1 MGDLYREQ
9 ALTALFQALDVDHH
23 GSIAGDKLIDSIQLL
38 DLDEESEPL
47 RTAAADISAVLRED
61 MTCDQFLEVRQDPLI
76 PTAPHRFSQRCRVA
90 SSHSSTFPARSVL

>member
-38 DLDEESEPL
+38 DLDEESEQL

-61 MTCDQFLEVRQDPLI
+61 MTCDQFLEVRQNALPSS
-76 PTAPHRFSQRCRVA
+76 PQPHTDSA
-90 SSHSSTFPARSVL
+90 SVLV

>member
-38 DLDEESEPL
+38 DLDEESEQL
-47 RTAAADISAVLRED
+47 RTAAAHISAVLRED
-61 MTCDQFLEVRQDPLI
+61 MTCDQFLEVRQNA
-76 PTAPHRFSQRCRVA
+76 TAPHRFSQRSRVA
-90 SSHSSTFPARSVL
+90 SSRSSTFPARSVL